1 MSDEVVT
8 VRRLKWSFAKFI
20 FSTLMFFFTLPLILS
35 FLNSGANPDK
45 GYYGLITACL
55 AIIVSSTY
63 YGSEFIGNLV
73 LYKQQ
78 QKTK

>member
-1 MSDEVVT
+1 MVV
-8 VRRLKWSFAKFI
+8 RKIHFLN
-20 FSTLMFFFTLPLILS
+20 LNFFFMLPLISS

-45 GYYGLITACL
+45 EYYGLITSCL

-63 YGSEFIGNLV
+63 YGSEFIGRLI

-78 QKTK
+78 KNGE

>member
-1 MSDEVVT
+1 MVVRKIHFLNLN
-8 VRRLKWSFAKFI
+8 V
-20 FSTLMFFFTLPLILS
+20 FFMLPLISS

-45 GYYGLITACL
+45 EYYGLITSCL

-63 YGSEFIGNLV
+63 YGSEFIGRLI

-78 QKTK
+78 KNGE

>member
-1 MSDEVVT
+1 MTNMVT
-8 VRRLKWSFAKFI
+8 LRALKWSFAKFI

-63 YGSEFIGNLV
+63 HGSEFIGNLV

>member
-1 MSDEVVT
+1 MNTMVT
-8 VRRLKWSFAKFI
+8 VRALKWSFAKFI
-20 FSTLMFFFTLPLILS
+20 FSILMFFFTLPLISS

-55 AIIVSSTY
+55 AIILSSTY
-63 YGSEFIGNLV
+63 YGSEFIGRLL

-78 QKTK
+78 KKGE

>member
-1 MSDEVVT
+1 MTNMVT
-8 VRRLKWSFAKFI
+8 LRALKWSFAKFI

-73 LYKQQ
+73 LYKQHK
-78 QKTK
+78 KTE